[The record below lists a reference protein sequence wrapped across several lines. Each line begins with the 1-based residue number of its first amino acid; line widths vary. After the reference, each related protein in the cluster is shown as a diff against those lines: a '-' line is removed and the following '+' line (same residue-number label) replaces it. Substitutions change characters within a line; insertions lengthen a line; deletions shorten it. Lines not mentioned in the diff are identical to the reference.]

1 LKYCGIE
8 IHKPVDT
15 SLLEQFNIDKIE
27 HNAIRQHFVLME
39 VKNESDFKLYMLRI
53 VNHLGSVDLNI
64 TQRYDVLL
72 CLGLK
77 MVVLNLQ

>member
-1 LKYCGIE
+1 LKYCGVKN
-8 IHKPVDT
+8 HKPVDS

-27 HNAIRQHFVLME
+27 HNDIRQHFVLIE

-64 TQRYDVLL
+64 TLIPQGKMSHCVL
-72 CLGLK
+72 
-77 MVVLNLQ
+77 V